1 MTFDIILVKGFE
13 HLSSADT
20 INLVIE
26 NLRRTQKRVRDTE
39 EIRRIIRSNHQRCS
53 MKKTVLRNFTKFT
66 GKHLCQCL
74 FFNKV
79 TLVQVFCCEF
89 CEISKNTFFTE
100 HL

>member
-1 MTFDIILVKGFE
+1 MTFDIILVKDFE

-26 NLRRTQKRVRDTE
+26 NLRRTQKRVRHGRD
-39 EIRRIIRSNHQRCS
+39 RRIIRSSHQRCS

-79 TLVQVFCCEF
+79 TLVQVFCCGF
-89 CEISKNTFFTE
+89 WEISKNTFFTE
-100 HL
+100 HF